1 MRDAAGCLMLDPRF
15 NLVSRIHNKVSAMTL
30 VERAESWRVRYEV
43 VVPATMVMSKGL
55 IHRCVPLAIT
65 LISAKVFSAFKALR
79 GSISEPGGCTKPSLR
94 KDAEEVTT

>member
-55 IHRCVPLAIT
+55 IHRYVPLAIT
-65 LISAKVFSAFKALR
+65 LIYEKVFLR
-79 GSISEPGGCTKPSLR
+79 SKPYAVRFPSPVGAPNLP
-94 KDAEEVTT
+94 

>member
-30 VERAESWRVRYEV
+30 VERAESLRVRCEE
-43 VVPATMVMSKGL
+43 VVPAIMVVSKGL
-55 IHRCVPLAIT
+55 TRRYVPLAIT
-65 LISAKVFSAFKALR
+65 LISEKCFSAFKALR
-79 GSISEPGGCTKPSLR
+79 ASISEAGGCSKPSPR